1 MVVDVTKKLEHEHV
15 EDVKSES
22 LAETQTN
29 DTSDE
34 TVHRFLGMTGRTLR
48 NSVSLMAG
56 MGFLLFGYDQ
66 GVMGSLLT
74 LESFYTTF
82 EDMDTTSKGLPAAT
96 KSKNSTWQGFVVA
109 VYEIGCFAGA
119 IATMYLG
126 DKLGRRKMI
135 FLGCVIMII
144 GAVIQTASY
153 SSGQLLAARIITGI
167 GNGMNTATVPVWQA
181 ECARPEARGRLVML
195 AGALISGG
203 ITISYWIDF
212 ALYWVKESSVS
223 WRFPLAFQ
231 IIFPLGIL
239 PFILRMPESPRWLL
253 KKGRTQ
259 DAIKVYSALE
269 GVPTSHPIIREEIS
283 DVDKSIAA
291 ERNREGQAKN
301 GIYLLFTQGKHRN
314 FHRAMLGI
322 WAQIMQQITGINLIT
337 YYAGTI
343 FENYIG
349 MSTTLSRILAACNG
363 TEYFL
368 ASWVAFYT
376 IEKFGR
382 RNLMLFGAVGQ
393 AITMGILTG
402 TTWAGSNKDD
412 TGASIAAAVF
422 LFVFNTFFA
431 IGWLGMTWLYPAEVT
446 PLNIRAP
453 ANGISTASNW
463 VFNFMVVMITP
474 VAFDS
479 IDSYTYTIFAAIN
492 ALMVPAVYF
501 FFPETSGRTLEE
513 IDEIFEKC
521 DPWKPWQVVG
531 IANKMPRKSEKEDKS
546 GSSNFA

>member
-1 MVVDVTKKLEHEHV
+1 MVGLKEEKLDIEHV
-15 EDVKSES
+15 EDNNSDRSGNFSTDDYNSHVPDD
-22 LAETQTN
+22 TQYQ
-29 DTSDE
+29 
-34 TVHRFLGMTGRTLR
+34 FLGMTGKRLR

-74 LESFYTTF
+74 LKSFKETF
-82 EDMDTTSKGLPAAT
+82 QDMDTSKELDAAT
-96 KSKNSTWQGFVVA
+96 RSKNSTWQGFVVA

-135 FLGCVIMII
+135 FIGCIIMII

-181 ECARPEARGRLVML
+181 ECAKPEARGRLVMI

-203 ITISYWIDF
+203 IMISYWIDF
-212 ALYWVKESSVS
+212 AFYWIKENSVS

-231 IIFPLGIL
+231 ILFPLGIL
-239 PFILRMPESPRWLL
+239 PFILKMPESPRWLL
-253 KKGRTQ
+253 KRGNTKQ
-259 DAIKVYSALE
+259 AIKVFSALE
-269 GVPTSHPIIREEIS
+269 GTPANDPAILDQINQ
-283 DVDKSIAA
+283 VDESIAA
-291 ERNREGQAKN
+291 ERHIGGEAKN

-322 WAQIMQQITGINLIT
+322 WAQIMQQISGINLIT

-343 FENYIG
+343 FEQYLG
-349 MSTTLSRILAACNG
+349 MTTTVSRILAACNG
-363 TEYFL
+363 TEYFI
-368 ASWVAFYT
+368 ASWIAFYT
-376 IEKFGR
+376 IERFGR
-382 RNLMLFGAVGQ
+382 RNLMLFGAAGQ

-402 TTWAGSNKDD
+402 TTWYEDNTSAL
-412 TGASIAAAVF
+412 IAAVVF

-446 PLNIRAP
+446 PLNVRAP

-463 VFNFMVVMITP
+463 IFNFMVVMITP
-474 VAFDS
+474 IAFDS
-479 IDSYTYTIFAAIN
+479 IKSNTYTIFAAIN
-492 ALMVPAVYF
+492 ALMVPTVYF
-501 FFPETSGRTLEE
+501 LYPETSGKTLED
-513 IDEIFEKC
+513 IDKIFEQC
-521 DPWKPWQVVG
+521 DPWKPWQVVR
-531 IANKMPRKSEKEDKS
+531 IADELPRK
-546 GSSNFA
+546 